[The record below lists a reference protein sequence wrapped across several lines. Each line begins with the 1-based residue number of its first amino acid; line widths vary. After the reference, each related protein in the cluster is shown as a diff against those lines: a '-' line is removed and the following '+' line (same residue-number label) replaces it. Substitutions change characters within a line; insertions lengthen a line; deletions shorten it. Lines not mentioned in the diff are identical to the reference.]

1 MKYVFNNGKKEGG
14 NPTMEPLVP
23 NQTPIVGVPG
33 IPVNTNVTLEDKNR
47 NQEINNPDFKN
58 LQVNMTIP
66 QSPPVNPVSAADH
79 PITLEDL
86 AKGENPVV
94 TPQDIANGAIV
105 VDGSGSTT
113 KTETNNN
120 SVNVNGGNNIMN
132 NNMNQQMNQQQAAQA
147 QQYYQQGIPQQMP
160 MPPQQQMPMPPQQN
174 GEGGFFSSPTVKMVG
189 VGVACAA
196 AGYLGHKYMSASDS
210 AEVAAALGEL
220 L

>member
-1 MKYVFNNGKKEGG
+1 
-14 NPTMEPLVP
+14 MEPLVP

-105 VDGSGSTT
+105 VDGSGSTNNT
-113 KTETNNN
+113 ATNNN
-120 SVNVNGGNNIMN
+120 NVNVNGGNTMN
-132 NNMNQQMNQQQAAQA
+132 QQQMNNQQMNQQQMNNQ
-147 QQYYQQGIPQQMP
+147 QQYYQPI
-160 MPPQQQMPMPPQQN
+160 PQQQMPMPQQPE
-174 GEGGFFSSPTVKMVG
+174 EGGVFSSPTVKMVG

>member
-1 MKYVFNNGKKEGG
+1 
-14 NPTMEPLVP
+14 MEPLVP

-33 IPVNTNVTLEDKNR
+33 IPVNTNVTLEDR

-66 QSPPVNPVSAADH
+66 TMPQSPPVNPTAGDH

-86 AKGENPVV
+86 AKEKNPVV

-105 VDGSGSTT
+105 VDGST
-113 KTETNNN
+113 TNNN
-120 SVNVNGGNNIMN
+120 NAVNTNMNTNGGNIMN
-132 NNMNQQMNQQQAAQA
+132 NNMNQQQMNMNQQQA
-147 QQYYQQGIPQQMP
+147 QQYYQGQVI
-160 MPPQQQMPMPPQQN
+160 PQQQMPIPPQQQN
-174 GEGGFFSSPTVKMVG
+174 EEGGFFSSPTVKMVG

>member
-1 MKYVFNNGKKEGG
+1 
-14 NPTMEPLVP
+14 MEPLVP
-23 NQTPIVGVPG
+23 NQTAPTIVGVPG
-33 IPVNTNVTLEDKNR
+33 IPVNTNVTLEDR
-47 NQEINNPDFKN
+47 NQEINNPDFNK

-66 QSPPVNPVSAADH
+66 QPQSPLPVNPTNVDP

-86 AKGENPVV
+86 AKEKNPVV

-105 VDGSGSTT
+105 VDGNNGTSNTT
-113 KTETNNN
+113 AVNNMN
-120 SVNVNGGNNIMN
+120 TNGGNIMSN
-132 NNMNQQMNQQQAAQA
+132 MNMNQQQIPQQQA

-160 MPPQQQMPMPPQQN
+160 IPPQQN
-174 GEGGFFSSPTVKMVG
+174 EEGGFFSSPTVKMVG

>member
-1 MKYVFNNGKKEGG
+1 MFNNGKKKGG

-47 NQEINNPDFKN
+47 NQEINNPDFN
-58 LQVNMTIP
+58 RLQVNMTIP
-66 QSPPVNPVSAADH
+66 QSPPANPSAVDR

-86 AKGENPVV
+86 AKGDNPVV

-113 KTETNNN
+113 NTANNDI
-120 SVNVNGGNNIMN
+120 VNTNGGNIMSN
-132 NNMNQQMNQQQAAQA
+132 MNMNQQMNQQQIPQQQA

-160 MPPQQQMPMPPQQN
+160 IPPQQN
-174 GEGGFFSSPTVKMVG
+174 EEGGFFSSPTVKMVG

>member
-1 MKYVFNNGKKEGG
+1 
-14 NPTMEPLVP
+14 MEPLVP

-47 NQEINNPDFKN
+47 NQEINNPDFN
-58 LQVNMTIP
+58 RLQVNMTIP
-66 QSPPVNPVSAADH
+66 QSPPANPSAAVDR

-86 AKGENPVV
+86 AKGDNPVV

-105 VDGSGSTT
+105 VDGGTG
-113 KTETNNN
+113 TNNTAVN
-120 SVNVNGGNNIMN
+120 NNNVNVNGGNIMN
-132 NNMNQQMNQQQAAQA
+132 QQQMNNQQMNMNQQQA

-160 MPPQQQMPMPPQQN
+160 IPPQQN
-174 GEGGFFSSPTVKMVG
+174 EEGGFFSSPTVKMVG

>member
-1 MKYVFNNGKKEGG
+1 
-14 NPTMEPLVP
+14 MEPLVP

-33 IPVNTNVTLEDKNR
+33 IPVNTNVKLEDQSR

-86 AKGENPVV
+86 AKGDNPVV

-105 VDGSGSTT
+105 VDGSSSTT
-113 KTETNNN
+113 NNTAVN
-120 SVNVNGGNNIMN
+120 NVNVNGGNIMN
-132 NNMNQQMNQQQAAQA
+132 QQQMNNQQMNQQQMNQ
-147 QQYYQQGIPQQMP
+147 QQYYQPI
-160 MPPQQQMPMPPQQN
+160 PQQQMPMPPQQN
-174 GEGGFFSSPTVKMVG
+174 EGGGFFSSPTVKMVG

>member
-1 MKYVFNNGKKEGG
+1 
-14 NPTMEPLVP
+14 MEPLVP
-23 NQTPIVGVPG
+23 QQTPIVGVPG

-47 NQEINNPDFKN
+47 NQEINNPDFNK
-58 LQVNMTIP
+58 LQVNMTIPTIP
-66 QSPPVNPVSAADH
+66 QSPPVNPTAAVDH

-86 AKGENPVV
+86 AKGDNPVV

-105 VDGSGSTT
+105 VDGGTGN
-113 KTETNNN
+113 TNNTA
-120 SVNVNGGNNIMN
+120 VNNMNTNGGNIMN
-132 NNMNQQMNQQQAAQA
+132 QQQMNNNQQMNQ

-160 MPPQQQMPMPPQQN
+160 QQQYQAIPQQQQN
-174 GEGGFFSSPTVKMVG
+174 EEGGFFSSPTVKMVG

>member
-1 MKYVFNNGKKEGG
+1 
-14 NPTMEPLVP
+14 MEPLVP

-47 NQEINNPDFKN
+47 NQEINNPDFN
-58 LQVNMTIP
+58 RLQVNMTIP
-66 QSPPVNPVSAADH
+66 QSPPANPSAVDR

-86 AKGENPVV
+86 AKEKNPVV

-113 KTETNNN
+113 NTANNDI
-120 SVNVNGGNNIMN
+120 VNTNGGNIMSN
-132 NNMNQQMNQQQAAQA
+132 MNMNQQMNQQQIPQQQAQA
-147 QQYYQQGIPQQMP
+147 QQYYQQMP
-160 MPPQQQMPMPPQQN
+160 IPPQQQQN
-174 GEGGFFSSPTVKMVG
+174 EEGGFFSSPTVKMVG

>member
-1 MKYVFNNGKKEGG
+1 MKYVFKHGKRKGG

-23 NQTPIVGVPG
+23 QQTPIVGVPG
-33 IPVNTNVTLEDKNR
+33 IPVNTNVTLEDR

-66 QSPPVNPVSAADH
+66 QSPPPVNPTAAST

-86 AKGENPVV
+86 AKEKNPVV

-105 VDGSGSTT
+105 VDGGTGTT
-113 KTETNNN
+113 KTATNNN
-120 SVNVNGGNNIMN
+120 VNVNGGNIMN
-132 NNMNQQMNQQQAAQA
+132 NQQMNQQQMNMNQQQMN
-147 QQYYQQGIPQQMP
+147 QQYYQGQVI
-160 MPPQQQMPMPPQQN
+160 PQQQMPMPQQPE
-174 GEGGFFSSPTVKMVG
+174 EGGFFSSPTVKMVG

>member
-1 MKYVFNNGKKEGG
+1 
-14 NPTMEPLVP
+14 MEPLVP
-23 NQTPIVGVPG
+23 QQTPIVGVPG

-47 NQEINNPDFKN
+47 NQEINNPDFNK

-66 QSPPVNPVSAADH
+66 QSPPHVNPTAVDR
-79 PITLEDL
+79 PVTLEDL
-86 AKGENPVV
+86 AKENDPVV

-105 VDGSGSTT
+105 VDGNNGTTSTT
-113 KTETNNN
+113 AVNNMN
-120 SVNVNGGNNIMN
+120 TNGGNI
-132 NNMNQQMNQQQAAQA
+132 MNQQMNMNQQQIPQQQA

-160 MPPQQQMPMPPQQN
+160 IPPQQN

-210 AEVAAALGEL
+210 AEVAAALGHL

>member
-1 MKYVFNNGKKEGG
+1 
-14 NPTMEPLVP
+14 MEPLVP

-113 KTETNNN
+113 KTATNNN
-120 SVNVNGGNNIMN
+120 NVNVNGGNIMN
-132 NNMNQQMNQQQAAQA
+132 QQQMNQQQMNQQQMMNNQQMMNQ
-147 QQYYQQGIPQQMP
+147 QQYYQPI
-160 MPPQQQMPMPPQQN
+160 PQQQMPMPPQQPE
-174 GEGGFFSSPTVKMVG
+174 EGGFFSSPTVKMVG

>member
-1 MKYVFNNGKKEGG
+1 
-14 NPTMEPLVP
+14 MEPLVP
-23 NQTPIVGVPG
+23 QQTAPTIVGVPG
-33 IPVNTNVTLEDKNR
+33 IPVNTNVTLEDR
-47 NQEINNPDFKN
+47 NQEINNPDFNK

-66 QSPPVNPVSAADH
+66 QSPPPVNPTAVDR

-86 AKGENPVV
+86 AKEKNPVV

-105 VDGSGSTT
+105 VDGNNGTSNTT
-113 KTETNNN
+113 AVNNMN
-120 SVNVNGGNNIMN
+120 TNGGNIMSN
-132 NNMNQQMNQQQAAQA
+132 MNMNQQQIPQQQA

-160 MPPQQQMPMPPQQN
+160 IPPQQN
-174 GEGGFFSSPTVKMVG
+174 EEGGFFSSPTVKMVG

>member
-1 MKYVFNNGKKEGG
+1 
-14 NPTMEPLVP
+14 MEPLVP
-23 NQTPIVGVPG
+23 QQTPIVGVPG

-47 NQEINNPDFKN
+47 NQEINNPDFNK

-66 QSPPVNPVSAADH
+66 QSPPPVNPTAVDR

-86 AKGENPVV
+86 AKEKNPVV

-105 VDGSGSTT
+105 VDGGTG
-113 KTETNNN
+113 TNNTAVN
-120 SVNVNGGNNIMN
+120 NNNVNVNGGNI
-132 NNMNQQMNQQQAAQA
+132 MNQQMNMNQQQIPQQQA

-160 MPPQQQMPMPPQQN
+160 QQQYQAIPQQQSN
-174 GEGGFFSSPTVKMVG
+174 EEGGFFSSPTAKMVG

>member
-1 MKYVFNNGKKEGG
+1 
-14 NPTMEPLVP
+14 MEPLVP
-23 NQTPIVGVPG
+23 QQTPIVGVPG

-47 NQEINNPDFKN
+47 NQEINNPDFNK

-66 QSPPVNPVSAADH
+66 QSPPPVNPTAVDR

-86 AKGENPVV
+86 AKEKNPVV

-105 VDGSGSTT
+105 VDGNNRTSNTT
-113 KTETNNN
+113 AVNNMN
-120 SVNVNGGNNIMN
+120 ANGGNNIMN

-160 MPPQQQMPMPPQQN
+160 MPPPQLPLPPQQT
-174 GEGGFFSSPTVKMVG
+174 GAGGFSSCPTGKTAG

>member
-1 MKYVFNNGKKEGG
+1 
-14 NPTMEPLVP
+14 MEPLVP
-23 NQTPIVGVPG
+23 QQTPIVGVPG

-47 NQEINNPDFKN
+47 NQEINNPDFNK
-58 LQVNMTIP
+58 LQVNMTIPTIP
-66 QSPPVNPVSAADH
+66 QSPPVNPTAAVDH

-86 AKGENPVV
+86 AKGDNPVV

-105 VDGSGSTT
+105 VDGSSSTT
-113 KTETNNN
+113 NNTAVN
-120 SVNVNGGNNIMN
+120 NVNVNGGNIMN
-132 NNMNQQMNQQQAAQA
+132 QQQMNNQQMNMNQQQA

-160 MPPQQQMPMPPQQN
+160 IPPQQQQN
-174 GEGGFFSSPTVKMVG
+174 EEGGFFSSPTVKMVG

>member
-1 MKYVFNNGKKEGG
+1 MKYVFNNGKKKGG

-47 NQEINNPDFKN
+47 NQEINNPDFN
-58 LQVNMTIP
+58 RLQVNMTIP
-66 QSPPVNPVSAADH
+66 QSPPANPSAVDR

-86 AKGENPVV
+86 AKGDNPVV

-113 KTETNNN
+113 NTANNDI
-120 SVNVNGGNNIMN
+120 VNTNGGNIMSN
-132 NNMNQQMNQQQAAQA
+132 MNMNQQMNQQQIPQQQA

-160 MPPQQQMPMPPQQN
+160 IPPQQN
-174 GEGGFFSSPTVKMVG
+174 EEGGFFSSPTVKMVG

>member
-1 MKYVFNNGKKEGG
+1 MFNNGKKKGG

-66 QSPPVNPVSAADH
+66 QSPPVNPVSAEDH

-113 KTETNNN
+113 KTTTNNN
-120 SVNVNGGNNIMN
+120 NVNVGGNI
-132 NNMNQQMNQQQAAQA
+132 MNQQQIIQLHWRIL
-147 QQYYQQGIPQQMP
+147 QR
-160 MPPQQQMPMPPQQN
+160 
-174 GEGGFFSSPTVKMVG
+174 VKI
-189 VGVACAA
+189 
-196 AGYLGHKYMSASDS
+196 
-210 AEVAAALGEL
+210 L